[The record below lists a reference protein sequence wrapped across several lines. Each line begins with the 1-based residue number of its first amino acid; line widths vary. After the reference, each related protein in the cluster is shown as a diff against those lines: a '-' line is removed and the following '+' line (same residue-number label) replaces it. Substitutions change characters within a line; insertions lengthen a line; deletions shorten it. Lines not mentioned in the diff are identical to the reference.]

1 MERKLKRVK
10 RVDSKT
16 LPAPPDGK
24 VSRPEKK
31 AESEKRKEAKV
42 QAERVRAHLSNID
55 RRQMEGLEKDIASI
69 CRELEKSG
77 IEFLVADSE
86 RTIRETDSSEP
97 PKVISYL
104 LFSDVPALIAKP
116 KNHDEVKKCVQICR
130 KHDRPLVVRGA
141 ASSAFGGALPPDG
154 GIVIDTS
161 ELSGIIS
168 IDRDRLEVTVLGG
181 TRWSDLVLELKKS
194 GLAPRTTPSSIFSTA
209 AGWFSTGGCGINS
222 YRFGDISKSVVKLRV
237 VLPDGTDRY
246 LSPKD
251 KLFDLMR
258 GSEGQLGAITEMVI
272 SVRTVPKFS
281 SSILLQVSSDALAF
295 RLISSLTE
303 KDIPISH
310 IMFFDE
316 GRTRELNELTPIPGK
331 PLHESPAIL
340 LHTET
345 DDISELRFDIPS
357 EIGAIEIPPFM
368 ANLLWNDRYFPMR
381 GRARGPGMLGAEV
394 VLPISVVPSY
404 LEKARSIGSMFGVR
418 LASEAHIIS
427 KSEALVM
434 SFYLT
439 DQRRSLMYTMH
450 AVLSLLL
457 TRVATDIGGRPY
469 AVGIWNQPFVRFVIP
484 RDRMAELKKV
494 NRQLDPKDLFNPG
507 KFLSKRAKLTGAF
520 GVFLKE
526 RLSLFA
532 LSSLL
537 AAASLVGRITRGIFA
552 GGKSKEISDLEL
564 SALACARCGACVNV
578 CPAFL
583 VTGREAVTAR
593 GKLLLYRR
601 IKEGVA
607 VSQDEASALFLCI
620 KCHACEEV
628 CQTRLP
634 LISAYEEL
642 EDFIEERFGRPK
654 KLIERFVA
662 EVEASQ
668 EYERLLYE
676 GTISPDAGVMEAET
690 DAV

>member
-1 MERKLKRVK
+1 MERKLKRK
-10 RVDSKT
+10 SKADSK
-16 LPAPPDGK
+16 APSSPKDEQRLEHPRQIAK
-24 VSRPEKK
+24 
-31 AESEKRKEAKV
+31 EKRKG
-42 QAERVRAHLSNID
+42 AEIPREKIRLRLLKDD
-55 RRQMEGLEKDIASI
+55 RRRMERLDAAAAVI
-69 CRELEKSG
+69 CKELDAAG
-77 IEFLVADSE
+77 IEFLITDSE
-86 RTIRETDSSEP
+86 KIIRGTDSSEP
-97 PKVISYL
+97 PKIISYL
-104 LFSDVPALIAKP
+104 LFSDIPAIVTKP
-116 KNHDEVKKCVQICR
+116 KTHDQVKRCVQICR
-130 KHDRPLVVRGA
+130 QHDMPLVIRGA

-154 GIVIDTS
+154 GVVIDTA
-161 ELSGIIS
+161 ELTRIVS
-168 IDRDRLEVTVLGG
+168 IDGDKLEATVLGG
-181 TRWSDLVLELKKS
+181 TRWSDLALELKKR
-194 GLAPRTTPSSIFSTA
+194 GLALKTAPSSVFSTV

-222 YRFGDISKSVVKLRV
+222 YRYGDISKSVVRLRV

-251 KLFDLMR
+251 KLFDLIK
-258 GSEGQLGAITEMVI
+258 GSEGQLGAITEMTI
-272 SVRTVPKFS
+272 SVRTIPKFS
-281 SSILLQVSSDALAF
+281 RAILLQTSNDALAF
-295 RLISSLTE
+295 KLISHLTS

-316 GRTRELNELTPIPGK
+316 GRSEEFNELTPIPGK

-340 LHTET
+340 LHLET
-345 DDISELRFDIPS
+345 DDIGDLRFDIPAD
-357 EIGAIEIPPFM
+357 IGAIEIPPFM

-394 VLPISVVPSY
+394 VLPISAVPSY
-404 LEKARSIGSMFGVR
+404 LSRARSIGSMFGVHI
-418 LASEAHIIS
+418 ASEAHIIS

-439 DQRRSLMYTMH
+439 DQRRGLMYTMH
-450 AVLSLLL
+450 AILSLLL
-457 TRVATDIGGRPY
+457 TRAAMDSKGRPY
-469 AVGIWNQPFVRFVIP
+469 AIGIWNQPFVRFVIP
-484 RDRMAELKKV
+484 KERMAELKKV
-494 NRQLDPKDLFNPG
+494 NRQLDPDDLFNPG

-532 LSSLL
+532 MSSLL
-537 AAASLVGRITRGIFA
+537 AMASLAGRISRRLFA
-552 GGKSKEISDLEL
+552 SKEEARPSDLEL
-564 SALACARCGACVNV
+564 SSLACARCGSCIGV

-583 VTGREAVTAR
+583 VTGREAVTGR

-601 IKEGVA
+601 IKEGLP
-607 VSQDEASALFLCI
+607 VSAEEARELFLCI

-642 EDFIEERFGRPK
+642 EDFIEERYGRPK
-654 KLIERFVA
+654 ELIEGFVA
-662 EVEASQ
+662 EVEASP

-676 GTISPDAGVMEAET
+676 GTISPDAAIREADT